1 MELHN
6 LPHDAV
12 GTLADH
18 IKNLVLLTGVEVA
31 GSGVG
36 GCSHFRDG
44 VAQALCDSRKNG
56 GRVMDVG
63 KEEGKKKTGKERKE
77 RREKRVS
84 LK

>member
-1 MELHN
+1 MELYN

-12 GTLADH
+12 GTLADY
-18 IKNLVLLTGVEVA
+18 IENLVLLTGVEVA

-36 GCSHFRDG
+36 GCSHFRDS

-56 GRVMDVG
+56 GRLIEMG
-63 KEEGKKKTGKERKE
+63 KEEGEKKRKGKEEE
-77 RREKRVS
+77 RKRVS